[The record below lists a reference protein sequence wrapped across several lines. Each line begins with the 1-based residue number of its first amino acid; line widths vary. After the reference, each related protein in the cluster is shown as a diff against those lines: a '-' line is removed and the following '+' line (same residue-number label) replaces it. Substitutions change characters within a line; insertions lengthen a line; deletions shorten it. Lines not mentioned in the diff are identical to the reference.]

1 MITDKQNKMIN
12 MLAEGMSK
20 ADIAKELKMSRQTIY
35 DWLDKE
41 EIKREMDRR
50 RQIMCNE
57 ALTSLKGDT
66 RELLDAVK
74 KLAYTA
80 DSEGI
85 RLQALN
91 SLLDRSLGKATSKT
105 ELEVSNNNKD
115 IDDIN
120 LDTLLDDSN
129 NNEDSNVIDL
139 DKIAK

>member
-1 MITDKQNKMIN
+1 MLTEKQNKMIS

-50 RQIMCNE
+50 RRIMCNE

-80 DSEGI
+80 DSEAI

-91 SLLDRSLGKATSKT
+91 SLLDRSLGKATTKA
-105 ELEVSNNNKD
+105 ELEVNNNNNN

-120 LDTLLDDSN
+120 LDTLLDDN
-129 NNEDSNVIDL
+129 NKDSNVIDL

>member
-1 MITDKQNKMIN
+1 MLTEKQNKMIS

-35 DWLDKE
+35 DWMNKE

-50 RQIMCNE
+50 RRIMCNE

-80 DSEGI
+80 DSEAI

-91 SLLDRSLGKATSKT
+91 SLLDRSLGKATTKA

-115 IDDIN
+115 AENID
-120 LDTLLDDSN
+120 LDTLLDDN
-129 NNEDSNVIDL
+129 NNDSNVIDL

>member
-1 MITDKQNKMIN
+1 MLTEKQNKMIS

-50 RQIMCNE
+50 RRIMCNE

-80 DSEGI
+80 DSEAI

-91 SLLDRSLGKATSKT
+91 SLLDRSLGKATTKA
-105 ELEVSNNNKD
+105 ELEVNNNNNN

-120 LDTLLDDSN
+120 LDTLLDDN
-129 NNEDSNVIDL
+129 NNKDSNVIDL

>member
-1 MITDKQNKMIN
+1 MLTEKQNKMIS

-35 DWLDKE
+35 DWMNKE

-50 RQIMCNE
+50 RRIMCNE

-74 KLAYTA
+74 KLSYTA
-80 DSEGI
+80 DSEAI

-91 SLLDRSLGKATSKT
+91 SLLDRSLGKATTKA

-115 IDDIN
+115 AENID
-120 LDTLLDDSN
+120 LDTLLDDN
-129 NNEDSNVIDL
+129 NNDSNVIDL